1 MTPLHVPIVVRHARG
16 GPERR
21 LAAEPI
27 TLGVPFPRAALAD
40 VSRLVLLD
48 ESGATVPCQATIAE
62 RWSDG
67 SVRWA
72 HVDFQSRGPVADRTF
87 DLTTAAEPRA
97 DRNRVLAVSRTGDG
111 LAVDTG
117 VARFRMEPRARTIFA
132 DVSGS
137 GILAAGPFGA
147 IVVTAD
153 DGHEWTARI
162 ARIAIERE
170 GPIHCEVRLEGT
182 AGPDRDPLV
191 DVVVRV
197 RFFAGSATTKVAVT
211 LRNPRAAEHPGGFWE
226 LGSGGAVYMRD
237 VSVRF
242 QAASRAYAMLFA
254 AEAGDELRR
263 VDGGMAIRQ
272 ESSGGDEWRSPT
284 HVNRSGEIP
293 FTVKG
298 YTISGAVTAEGM
310 RATPCAILSEG
321 PRALGIGVQHF
332 WENFPKALEAEPAG
346 LVLGL
351 WPAGT
356 DLHELQGGEQ
366 KTHEFV
372 LIGGGDPLSL
382 DASSWSRRPALAA
395 STPEWYATAGALH
408 HLRPRTG
415 DTDPRYG
422 SLVEAAID
430 GADSFFAKRERIDE
444 FGWRH
449 FGDVYADHENA
460 FSAEGGTI
468 VSHYNNQYDV
478 IGGSA
483 AQFFRTGDQRWWTL
497 MDDAARHVA
506 DIDIYHTDRD
516 KPAYNHGLFW
526 HTFHYVPAGRSS
538 HRSYPRHPKV
548 WGGGPANEHNYA
560 TGLRLHWLLT
570 GSAISRDAVLELA
583 RWVIEM
589 DDGRRTV
596 LRWVSRAPTG
606 LASAT
611 QSPDYHGPGRG
622 AGHSIQALLDGH
634 RVSGDARYLRK
645 AEELIRRCVHP
656 ADDIA
661 SRRLLEAE
669 LRWSYVVFLQSLGK
683 YLDHKADLGERDAA
697 ASYARASLLHY
708 ARWMAEHEY
717 PYLQKPEILEYPTE
731 TWAAQDV
738 RKCEVFLY
746 AARYGKPDERER
758 FLERARYFFDESL
771 STLAASPTR
780 TLARPM
786 VLLLSNGFMVAGF
799 DPAREPSVQ
808 GAWEESFAPAVPFV
822 RQKTAAKKRLLAAA
836 VLCAAVVLLLLVT
849 FFLY

>member
-16 GPERR
+16 PERR
-21 LAAEPI
+21 LSAEPI
-27 TLGVPFPRAALAD
+27 TVGVPFPRGVLGD
-40 VSRLVLLD
+40 VSRLALLD
-48 ESGATVPCQATIAE
+48 ETGAAVPCQATIAE
-62 RWSDG
+62 RWVDG
-67 SVRWA
+67 SARWA
-72 HVDFQSRGPVADRTF
+72 HVDFQSRGPAAERVF
-87 DLTTAAEPRA
+87 DLTTVAEPSTGRGRA
-97 DRNRVLAVSRTGDG
+97 LAISRTGD
-111 LAVDTG
+111 AVTVDTG

-132 DVSGS
+132 EVSGS
-137 GILAAGPFGA
+137 GILASGPLGA
-147 IVVTAD
+147 IALTSE
-153 DGHEWTARI
+153 DGREWPVHISRVS
-162 ARIAIERE
+162 IERE
-170 GPIHCEVRLEGT
+170 GPIQCEVRLEGT
-182 AGPDRDPLV
+182 VGPDGDPLV
-191 DVVVRV
+191 DAIVRV
-197 RFFAGSATTKVAVT
+197 NFFAGSATTKIAVT

-242 QAASRAYAMLFA
+242 QAASPAYATLFA
-254 AEAGDELRR
+254 AEIGDDLRR
-263 VDGGMAIRQ
+263 VDGRIAIQQ
-272 ESSGGDEWRSPT
+272 ESSGGEQWRSLT
-284 HVNRSGEIP
+284 HVSRSGEIP
-293 FTVKG
+293 FSVKG
-298 YTISGAVTAEGM
+298 YKVSGALTAEGL

-321 PRALGIGVQHF
+321 PRAIGLSAQHF

-346 LVLGL
+346 LVFRL
-351 WPAGT
+351 WPAGSE
-356 DLHELQGGEQ
+356 LHELQGGEQ

-372 LIGGGDPLSL
+372 LIGGGDPVSL
-382 DASSWSRRPALAA
+382 DAPTWSRRPALAA
-395 STPEWYATAGALH
+395 STPEWYAAAGALH
-408 HLRPRTG
+408 HLRPRRA
-415 DTDPRYG
+415 DVDPRYG
-422 SLVEAAID
+422 TLVNAAIEGD
-430 GADSFFAKRERIDE
+430 DSFFAKRERIDE

-460 FSAEGGTI
+460 FSAEGGSI

-483 AQFFRTGDQRWWTL
+483 AQFFRTGDERWWTL

-526 HTFHYVPAGRSS
+526 HTFHYVPAGKSS

-570 GSAISRDAVLELA
+570 ASTISRDAVLELA
-583 RWVIEM
+583 QWVIEM

-596 LRWVSRAPTG
+596 LRWLSRAPTG

-622 AGHSIQALLDGH
+622 AGHSIQALIDGH
-634 RVSGDARYLRK
+634 RVSGGARYLRK
-645 AEELIRRCVHP
+645 ADELIRRCVHP

-669 LRWSYVVFLQSLGK
+669 LRWSYVVFMQSLGK
-683 YLDHKADLGERDAA
+683 YLDHKADLGEDDDA

-731 TWAAQDV
+731 TWAAQDM
-738 RKCEVFLY
+738 RKAEVFLY
-746 AARYGKPDERER
+746 AARYGRAEERER
-758 FLERARYFFDESL
+758 FLDRARYFFDESL
-771 STLAASPTR
+771 TTLAASETR

-799 DPAREPSVQ
+799 DAARAAWSSGESKASFSPAR
-808 GAWEESFAPAVPFV
+808 PFV
-822 RQKTAAKKRLLAAA
+822 RQKTAAKKRLLGAAA
-836 VLCAAVVLLLLVT
+836 VFVTVLLLLLVT
-849 FFLY
+849 LFLY

>member
-1 MTPLHVPIVVRHARG
+1 M
-16 GPERR
+16 
-21 LAAEPI
+21 
-27 TLGVPFPRAALAD
+27 
-40 VSRLVLLD
+40 
-48 ESGATVPCQATIAE
+48 
-62 RWSDG
+62 
-67 SVRWA
+67 
-72 HVDFQSRGPVADRTF
+72 
-87 DLTTAAEPRA
+87 
-97 DRNRVLAVSRTGDG
+97 
-111 LAVDTG
+111 VDTG
-117 VARFRMEPRARTIFA
+117 VARFRMEPRASTIFA

-137 GILAAGPFGA
+137 GVLATGA
-147 IVVTAD
+147 LGTIVLVAE
-153 DGHEWTARI
+153 DGQEWTVQV

-170 GPIHCEVRLEGT
+170 GPIHCEVRLEGF
-182 AGPDRDPLV
+182 AGPPAEALV
-191 DVVVRV
+191 EVAVRV
-197 RFFAGSATTKVAVT
+197 RFFAGSATTRIAVT

-242 QAASRAYAMLFA
+242 AAPAPASAILFA
-254 AEAGDELRR
+254 EEFDKEFRRAG
-263 VDGGMAIRQ
+263 GAIAIEQ
-272 ESSGGDEWRSPT
+272 GSSGGEQWQSPT
-284 HVNRSGEIP
+284 HVNRRGEIP
-293 FTVKG
+293 ITVKG
-298 YTISGAVTAEGM
+298 YTVSGAVTAEGL
-310 RATPCAILSEG
+310 RATPCTQISDGA
-321 PRALGIGVQHF
+321 RTLGIGVQHF
-332 WENFPKALEAEPAG
+332 WENFPKALEADASG
-346 LVLGL
+346 LALRL
-351 WPAGT
+351 WPAGP

-366 KTHEFV
+366 KTHDFV
-372 LIGGGDPLSL
+372 LIAGDDALSR
-382 DASSWSRRPALAA
+382 DAPHWSRRPALAA
-395 STPEWYATAGALH
+395 STPEWYAAAGALH
-408 HLRPRTG
+408 HLRPRAE
-415 DTDPRYG
+415 DIDARYA
-422 SLVEAAID
+422 SLVDGAID
-430 GADSFFAKRERIDE
+430 GDDSFFAKRERIDE

-460 FSAEGGTI
+460 FSADGGTI

-483 AQFFRTGDQRWWTL
+483 AQFFRTGDERWWTL

-583 RWVIEM
+583 RWVLEM
-589 DDGRRTV
+589 DDGRRTI
-596 LRWVSRAPTG
+596 LRWLSHAPTG

-622 AGHSIQALLDGH
+622 AGHSIQALIDGH

-645 AEELIRRCVHP
+645 AEELIRRTVHP

-661 SRRLLEAE
+661 PRRLLEAE
-669 LRWSYVVFLQSLGK
+669 LRWSYIVFMQSLGK

-708 ARWMAEHEY
+708 ARWMAQHEY

-738 RKCEVFLY
+738 RKAEVFLY
-746 AARYGKPDERER
+746 AARYGRADERDR
-758 FLERARYFFDESL
+758 FLERARYFFDESMT
-771 STLAASPTR
+771 TLAASATR

-799 DPAREPSVQ
+799 DPARAALAAGVAAAGEWQ
-808 GAWEESFAPAVPFV
+808 ESFAPAVPFV
-822 RQKTAAKKRLLAAA
+822 RQKTAAKTRLVGAAA
-836 VLCAAVVLLLLVT
+836 VFVAVLVLALIT
-849 FFLY
+849 FFRY